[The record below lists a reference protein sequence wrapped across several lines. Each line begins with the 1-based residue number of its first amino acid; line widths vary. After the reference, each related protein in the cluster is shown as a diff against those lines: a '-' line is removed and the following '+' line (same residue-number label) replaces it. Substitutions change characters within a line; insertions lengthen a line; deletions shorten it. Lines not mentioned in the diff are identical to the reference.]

1 MAISR
6 QKVPNGGWK
15 FYEERTR
22 TKLIGIDFNELV
34 RLLQNHRK
42 ANGLNHWDSEHDIEV
57 QIEKNHPEL
66 SIQ

>member
-15 FYEERTR
+15 YYEERTK
-22 TKLIGIDFNELV
+22 TTFIGLDFMDLTTA
-34 RLLQNHRK
+34 LQNHRK

-66 SIQ
+66 SI